1 MVIHKATKEDASSIL
16 RIYSYYV
23 EDTAIS
29 FEYTTPS
36 LSEFEERISNNLS
49 TRPIQC
55 NFQSIFKHADRHC
68 IIRI

>member
-23 EDTAIS
+23 ENTAIS

-36 LSEFEERISNNLS
+36 LSEFEERISNK
-49 TRPIQC
+49 PI
-55 NFQSIFKHADRHC
+55 
-68 IIRI
+68 